1 MSSGPFSLRDVDWRS
16 APAGLPEV
24 PPKWAPFLLQKP
36 VSGAITE
43 VLADQVAVLSAGV
56 KAGLKAGLEFV
67 REKNQLS
74 SRMKVLF
81 TEPERCF
88 VRISTPEIGVLPVPV
103 PRPFNLMMLR
113 PEPLVVG
120 EKISSRTSDSAND
133 P

>member
-1 MSSGPFSLRDVDWRS
+1 MP
-16 APAGLPEV
+16 PE
-24 PPKWAPFLLQKP
+24 WAPFLLQQP
-36 VSGAITE
+36 ISGAITE
-43 VLADQVAVLSAGV
+43 VLADQLAVLSAGS

-74 SRMKVLF
+74 SRIKVLF

-88 VRISTPEIGVLPVPV
+88 VRISTPEIGVLPDSV
-103 PRPFNLMMLR
+103 PRPFNWILR

-120 EKISSRTSDSAND
+120 EKISSRASDSAKD